1 MLEEKRKLAKRQKL
15 SSIVNII
22 LGIVWIV
29 MGATK
34 TMADN
39 KWNIALIIIGIALI
53 ALSVSTLK
61 KIYSTKQS

>member
-1 MLEEKRKLAKRQKL
+1 
-15 SSIVNII
+15 
-22 LGIVWIV
+22 